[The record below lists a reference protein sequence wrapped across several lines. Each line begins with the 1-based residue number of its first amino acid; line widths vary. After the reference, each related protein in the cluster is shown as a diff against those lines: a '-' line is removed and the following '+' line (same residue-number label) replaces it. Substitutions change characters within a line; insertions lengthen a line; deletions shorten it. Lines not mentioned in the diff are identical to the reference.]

1 MGRIRGAVSSVSFD
15 NFHKNSARIIT
26 LAVFGQDDKS
36 GIAKSELR
44 FPANN
49 LVVTSIDVKSVEP
62 SDQRTRDS
70 LQKSVTLAIEI
81 TTQSQEAAAKREAE
95 RVDQEA
101 KGRLERQRIL
111 DDAEAEKARKDLLT
125 LQGESAAVESTGQ
138 AKAEASS
145 RAEAARIEADS
156 ELERLK
162 AARDAEIQFLTEQNR
177 LEVEKSEKMANIES
191 TKFKAMIEA
200 MGSET
205 IRSIASGPQDHQ
217 VKMLQALGLN
227 STLITDGKNPVNLFN
242 TAQGLLGSMTNRNES
257 NA

>member
-1 MGRIRGAVSSVSFD
+1 M
-15 NFHKNSARIIT
+15 
-26 LAVFGQDDKS
+26 
-36 GIAKSELR
+36 
-44 FPANN
+44 
-49 LVVTSIDVKSVEP
+49 
-62 SDQRTRDS
+62 
-70 LQKSVTLAIEI
+70 
-81 TTQSQEAAAKREAE
+81 
-95 RVDQEA
+95 
-101 KGRLERQRIL
+101 

-145 RAEAARIEADS
+145 RAEAAKIEAIAAVEAAELKAKAMRIEADS

-217 VKMLQALGLN
+217 VKMLQALGLS

>member
-1 MGRIRGAVSSVSFD
+1 MP
-15 NFHKNSARIIT
+15 
-26 LAVFGQDDKS
+26 VFGIDEKTKV
-36 GIAKSELR
+36 AKEELR
-44 FPANN
+44 FAANN

-145 RAEAARIEADS
+145 RAEAAKIEAIAAVEAAELKAKAMRIEADS

-217 VKMLQALGLN
+217 VKMLQALGLS